1 MNITNTDLTNETD
14 MMNIEEM
21 KNNVDQVLTDKGMVK
36 DYQDQAVRQLLYH
49 LYIAIDIYRYMST
62 AEKNKSGYWYRI
74 FKGSYT
80 LRNFLKERKRK
91 REKEKSPLHPSYKV
105 KSGVKEKGRMVYIYA
120 DSGDSGE
127 GEDLESRRNAFY
139 RECMSFKDD
148 YDEQMIMDFY
158 AYYSTPNRHS
168 KKMRFEDF
176 EYWDTAKQ
184 MRIWANNPISKAKA
198 AADIKLKRTKK
209 NIEQAVATTTEQ
221 QTIAA
226 KRAEDNEK
234 LEREIAERKAS
245 AVSYEEY
252 LKMKE
257 V

>member
-1 MNITNTDLTNETD
+1 MQIEINEQT
-14 MMNIEEM
+14 
-21 KNNVDQVLTDKGMVK
+21 VD
-36 DYQDQAVRQLLYH
+36 RQLVDAGMKSDHEEQAIRQMFFH
-49 LYIAIDIYRYMST
+49 LFCAIRYYRDMTY
-62 AEKNKSGYWYRI
+62 AEKNKAGFLYRTK
-74 FKGSYT
+74 FKNTYSLTG
-80 LRNFLKERKRK
+80 FFKERKRK
-91 REKEKSPLHPSYKV
+91 RDKKSSPLHPSYKEE
-105 KSGVKEKGRMVYIYA
+105 SGVKEKGKMVYIYA

-221 QTIAA
+221 QAIAA

-234 LEREIAERKAS
+234 LEREIAERKAG

-252 LKMKE
+252 LKMTGK
-257 V
+257 